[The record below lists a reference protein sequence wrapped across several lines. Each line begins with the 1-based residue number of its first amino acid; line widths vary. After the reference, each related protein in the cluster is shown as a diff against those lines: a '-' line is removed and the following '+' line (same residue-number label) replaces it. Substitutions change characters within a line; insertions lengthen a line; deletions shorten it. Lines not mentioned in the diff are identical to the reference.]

1 MPTENNKSKDICHT
15 IHTAD
20 SVDPFEGLDLSEIC
34 VAPAQKGQEPD
45 ETNNQESQ
53 EGGGLFDL
61 NPLDGIDLQGISLS
75 PEVVSGNDA
84 GSISKK
90 RFHDSG
96 HIANDTP
103 QEQGVATEP
112 DIEDSLGSDTFSKS
126 TEGALPPQKILT
138 TPIHPLIEKAYH
150 YAELTQIRQ
159 KIFDGLAQKNG
170 KTVLTA
176 SPLDNTGS
184 SLLAAALAYN
194 AACSC
199 QYNVLLI
206 DCNMRRAG
214 LHTFFSVPLSY
225 GFTDLV
231 RNNLPWQAV
240 VKDISI
246 EGLSII
252 TAGEPID
259 NFSDYLRYAHIP
271 DLVTA
276 VKDSYDLIIFD
287 TSPILKPNRNN
298 VNIVSLTA
306 VVDYFLLITKQTGT
320 TKELLKETKEIVE
333 AGSGQIDGIVINE
346 HTPSSQP
353 VPYK

>member
-1 MPTENNKSKDICHT
+1 MPTENNTSKDICHT
-15 IHTAD
+15 IHTVD
-20 SVDPFEGLDLSEIC
+20 SVDPFQGLDLSEIC
-34 VAPAQKGQEPD
+34 VAPAQKEQKSD
-45 ETNNQESQ
+45 ETNSRDSD

-75 PEVVSGNDA
+75 PEVVSANDA
-84 GSISKK
+84 ENSTEKQ
-90 RFHDSG
+90 FHNSDTLS
-96 HIANDTP
+96 NDTP
-103 QEQGVATEP
+103 QEQVVTTEP
-112 DIEDSLGSDTFSKS
+112 ETEDAIGGNTFFKG
-126 TEGALPPQKILT
+126 TEGALPPQKVLT

-214 LHTFFSVPLSY
+214 LHNFFSVPLSY

-252 TAGEPID
+252 TAGDPID
-259 NFSDYLRYAHIP
+259 NFADYLRYAHIP

-276 VKDSYDLIIFD
+276 VYDSYDLIIFD

-333 AGSGQIDGIVINE
+333 AGSGHIDGIVINE